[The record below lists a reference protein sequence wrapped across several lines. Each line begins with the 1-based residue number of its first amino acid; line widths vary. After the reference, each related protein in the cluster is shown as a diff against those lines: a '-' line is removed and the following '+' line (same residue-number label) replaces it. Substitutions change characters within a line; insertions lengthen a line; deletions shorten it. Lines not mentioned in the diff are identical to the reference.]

1 MANRHFRLLTAQIP
15 IATGF
20 LRVVLFGLNGS
31 RLRRVGRG
39 SGGRMGQG
47 QSGGAGRIPS
57 SAASFLDSFGLDVAA
72 REALPPSARAAS
84 GPVEVP

>member
-1 MANRHFRLLTAQIP
+1 MANRHFRLSTAQIP

-20 LRVVLFGLNGS
+20 VRVVLFGLNGS

-47 QSGGAGRIPS
+47 QSGGAGRNHS
-57 SAASFLDSFGLDVAA
+57 SAASSLDSFGLDAA
-72 REALPPSARAAS
+72 AGEAPPPSARAAS
-84 GPVEVP
+84 GPVEAP